1 MNLRLKKL
9 QKDHERAQQKIN
21 ETNRALEE
29 AERLKEEKREQN
41 RKRTEHVMGLIKQEN
56 YTRAMN

>member
-9 QKDHERAQQKIN
+9 QKDQELAQIRIN

-29 AERLKEEKREQN
+29 AEKLKESKRLAN
-41 RKRTEHVMGLIKQEN
+41 
-56 YTRAMN
+56 